1 MNKGIWFDKDLLRS
15 EAFRSLSKWS
25 LLAYLDFLRRRK
37 MHKLQRKKGRSD
49 EWIIENNGAIVY
61 PYLEAERKGINR
73 RNFRNAIDELI
84 EKGFLDINHSGSG
97 GRKGDVSTYWIDDRW
112 QDYETDKF
120 RPPKN
125 PRVKDARKGRGWG
138 VIMGNEKMK
147 KKLLAK
153 RKKKSSVLKMTPKSE
168 VSSVNNDTS
177 NDISQEVWSVNCDTS
192 IGSKKSLTI

>member
-1 MNKGIWFDKDLLRS
+1 
-15 EAFRSLSKWS
+15 
-25 LLAYLDFLRRRK
+25 
-37 MHKLQRKKGRSD
+37 MHKLQRKKDRSD
-49 EWIIENNGAIVY
+49 EWIIENNGEIVY
-61 PYLEAERKGINR
+61 PYHEAERKGINR

-84 EKGFLDINHSGSG
+84 QKGFLDINHSGSG

>member
-1 MNKGIWFDKDLLRS
+1 MNKTIWFDKDLLRS

-25 LLAYLDFLRRRK
+25 ILAYLDFLRRRR
-37 MHKLQRKKGRSD
+37 MHNLKRKKGRSD

-61 PYLEAERKGINR
+61 PYHEAEMKGINR

-125 PRVKDARKGRGWG
+125 PRVKDARQGRGWG
-138 VIMGNEKMK
+138 VIMGDKKKK

-153 RKKKSSVLKMTPKSE
+153 RNKNLR
-168 VSSVNNDTS
+168 
-177 NDISQEVWSVNCDTS
+177 C
-192 IGSKKSLTI
+192 